1 MQYCKYFI
9 VRFCPHDLFTNTRA
23 DLGLCPKIHDEEAK
37 RLYKAAKPSHRKS
50 FYEDEFLRFCQNMI
64 GDVDR
69 KIVKGRQRLALMNK
83 TDGEKITPAQTK
95 RNQDQITLL
104 TEKIAQLVR
113 EAEAAGTRGDVEQ
126 AQGLMKLC
134 DTLKEEKEALLNQND
149 NR

>member
-1 MQYCKYFI
+1 
-9 VRFCPHDLFTNTRA
+9 
-23 DLGLCPKIHDEEAK
+23 
-37 RLYKAAKPSHRKS
+37 
-50 FYEDEFLRFCQNMI
+50 MI

-83 TDGEKITPAQTK
+83 SDGEKITPAQTK
-95 RNQDQITLL
+95 RNQDQINML
-104 TEKIAQLVR
+104 TDKIAQLVR

-134 DTLKEEKEALLNQND
+134 DTLKEEKEGLLNQND